1 MLGFFRKHRPSPLR
15 PDQSEAALGFTL
27 LEILVVLALVGLL
40 TAFSLPQFSVIRD
53 RLEFTLNRESF
64 ERDLGSLSYLAFKQG
79 QVLVLAGQYP
89 RRPNDI
95 TTTTDT
101 SGPPDGEPVFLEPG
115 QLSAARPIL
124 ASPASLNL
132 PEAWH
137 VTVDSPI
144 YYQVSGFCSG
154 GAVKLTI
161 GQLMYVY
168 DVKAPLCQAELS
180 K

>member
-1 MLGFFRKHRPSPLR
+1 M
-15 PDQSEAALGFTL
+15 DGFTL
-27 LEILVVLALVGLL
+27 LEVLVVLALVGLL
-40 TAFSLPQFSVIRD
+40 TAFSLPQFSVTRD
-53 RLEFTLNRESF
+53 RLEFALNRESF
-64 ERDLGSLSYLAFKQG
+64 EHDLGSLSYVAFKEG
-79 QVLVLAGQYP
+79 RVLVLAGRYP
-89 RRPNDI
+89 RRPD
-95 TTTTDT
+95 DT
-101 SGPPDGEPVFLEPG
+101 PWSTEGAGASEAEAPFLEPG
-115 QLSAARPIL
+115 LLSAARPIL
-124 ASPASLNL
+124 STPATLNL
-132 PEAWH
+132 PEEWR

>member
-1 MLGFFRKHRPSPLR
+1 MLGFFRKHKPSPLR
-15 PDQSEAALGFTL
+15 LNQFAAEGGFTL
-27 LEILVVLALVGLL
+27 LEVLVVLALVGLL

-64 ERDLGSLSYLAFKQG
+64 ERDLGSLSYLAFKEG

-89 RRPNDI
+89 RRSD
-95 TTTTDT
+95 DST
-101 SGPPDGEPVFLEPG
+101 SSMEPAGVSDPEPIFLEPG
-115 QLSAARPIL
+115 QLSAVRPIL
-124 ASPASLNL
+124 ASPAKLNL

-137 VTVDSPI
+137 VTVESPI
-144 YYQVSGFCSG
+144 YFQVSGFCSG

-161 GQLMYVY
+161 GQLLYVY
-168 DVKAPLCQAELS
+168 DVKAPLCQAELT